1 LDSVTPT
8 PRFYRISF
16 FVFAG
21 LWAVSCVWALA
32 KGDYVQAGI
41 NFALSVGWLLMAVF
55 RERFAPRSEALL
67 ERQRSRL
74 KGFGAL
80 TFQPDS
86 DSRPPSQ

>member
-1 LDSVTPT
+1 VT

-21 LWAVSCVWALA
+21 LWAVFCVWALA

-41 NFALSVGWLLMAVF
+41 NFALSVGWLLVALF
-55 RERFAPRSEALL
+55 RDRFAPRSEALL
-67 ERQRSRL
+67 ERQRARL

-86 DSRPPSQ
+86 DSRPQSK